1 MKTKPDDP
9 KAYTGFFQRPSK
21 KHCNGS
27 KHSEE
32 ILKAMILWMTTG
44 VKVVHLQVL
53 ISNTIWKETAQEA
66 RKGM

>member
-1 MKTKPDDP
+1 
-9 KAYTGFFQRPSK
+9 
-21 KHCNGS
+21 
-27 KHSEE
+27 
-32 ILKAMILWMTTG
+32 MILWMTTG

>member
-32 ILKAMILWMTTG
+32 I
-44 VKVVHLQVL
+44 
-53 ISNTIWKETAQEA
+53 
-66 RKGM
+66 